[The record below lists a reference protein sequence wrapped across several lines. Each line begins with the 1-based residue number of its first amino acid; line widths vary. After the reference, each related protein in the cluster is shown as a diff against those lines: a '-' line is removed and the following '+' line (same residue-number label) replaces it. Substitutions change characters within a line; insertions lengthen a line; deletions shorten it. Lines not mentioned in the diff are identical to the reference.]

1 MCGVRYSVF
10 ATSHARLLSVLPL
23 LWAAWR
29 TTAAEPMG
37 MEQCIA
43 YAREHSPTV
52 RKLRLDLMNR
62 QLQTRIERAA
72 FALGLRLDSSY
83 ADEAD
88 ADHTRMTLSRDFL
101 GGVKLSTTLEADRS
115 HLNNDD
121 SANFSVRL
129 SKKILGGGTLLESR
143 NLIDDSLVN
152 ETIALNNL
160 SRQQRQLVLD
170 VKRKYYQIIRDGR
183 SLTIQQRRLERSR
196 KNLKYA
202 IEREKPLDIIT
213 ARIEVPRNEL
223 SVVVAE
229 RAIQTGLDD
238 LKVSIGMPVEEEL
251 AIVEE
256 FEFQVIETDAA
267 TDLAYAIEHHESFL
281 NNRLENKKLQWEV
294 EIHRSRLWPDLEVS
308 LTHSKRSSGT
318 HLNLDGDEEQTV
330 GLGVSWELGRRA
342 DRARYERVRND
353 LRKNEV
359 DFFSLRQTTGRRLME
374 LSSQLAERA
383 RSIELQE
390 QQVELVSRQA
400 ELYAD
405 RWDHGEI
412 DILELVR
419 SQNDLEN
426 NRVELNNLKAQYMV
440 LLADYEFN
448 AGR

>member
-1 MCGVRYSVF
+1 MLC
-10 ATSHARLLSVLPL
+10 VLVL
-23 LWAAWR
+23 LWALPSVP
-29 TTAAEPMG
+29 AAEPMG
-37 MEQCIA
+37 MEQCIT
-43 YAREHSPTV
+43 YAGENSPAV
-52 RKLRLDLMNR
+52 RKLRLDLMNQ
-62 QLQTRIERAA
+62 QLQTKIERAA
-72 FALGLRLDSSY
+72 FAVGLKLDSSY

-88 ADHTRMTLSRDFL
+88 SDHTRMTLSKDFL
-101 GGVKLSTTLEADRS
+101 GGVELSTTLDANRD
-115 HLNNDD
+115 HLSNDD
-121 SANFSVRL
+121 SASFSVRL

-143 NLIDDSLVN
+143 NLIDDSLVD

-170 VKRKYYQIIRDGR
+170 VKRKYYQIIRDKR

-196 KNLKYA
+196 KNLEHA

-223 SVVVAE
+223 TVVVAE
-229 RAIQTGLDD
+229 RAIQTGLDG
-238 LKVSIGMPVEEEL
+238 LKVSIGMPVEEVL
-251 AIVEE
+251 AIIEE
-256 FEFQVIETDAA
+256 FEFQAVETDAA
-267 TDLAYAIEHHESFL
+267 TDLAYAIEHHELFL

-308 LTHSKRSSGT
+308 LTHSKESDGT
-318 HLNLDGDEEQTV
+318 HLNLDGDEEQTLGV
-330 GLGVSWELGRRA
+330 GVSWELGRRT
-342 DRARYERVRND
+342 DKARYERIRNN

-374 LSSQLAERA
+374 LASQLAERA

-390 QQVELVSRQA
+390 QQIELVSRQA

-405 RWDHGEI
+405 RWENGEI

-426 NRVELNNLKAQYMV
+426 NKVELNDLKAQYMV

>member
-1 MCGVRYSVF
+1 
-10 ATSHARLLSVLPL
+10 
-23 LWAAWR
+23 
-29 TTAAEPMG
+29 MG
-37 MEQCIA
+37 MEQCIT
-43 YAREHSPTV
+43 YAGENSPAV
-52 RKLRLDLMNR
+52 RKLRLDLMNQ
-62 QLQTRIERAA
+62 QLQTKIERAA
-72 FALGLRLDSSY
+72 FAVGLKLDSSY

-88 ADHTRMTLSRDFL
+88 SDHTRMTLSKDFL
-101 GGVKLSTTLEADRS
+101 GGVELSTTLDANRD
-115 HLNNDD
+115 HLSNDD
-121 SANFSVRL
+121 SASFSVRL

-143 NLIDDSLVN
+143 NLIDDSLVD

-170 VKRKYYQIIRDGR
+170 VKRKYYQIIRDKR

-196 KNLKYA
+196 KNLEHA

-223 SVVVAE
+223 TVVVAE
-229 RAIQTGLDD
+229 RAIQTGLDG
-238 LKVSIGMPVEEEL
+238 LKVSIGMPVEEVL
-251 AIVEE
+251 AIIEE
-256 FEFQVIETDAA
+256 FEFQAVETDAA
-267 TDLAYAIEHHESFL
+267 TDLAYAIEHHELFL

-308 LTHSKRSSGT
+308 LTHSKESDGT
-318 HLNLDGDEEQTV
+318 HLNLDGDEEQTLGV
-330 GLGVSWELGRRA
+330 GVSWELGRRT
-342 DRARYERVRND
+342 DKARYERIRNN

-374 LSSQLAERA
+374 LASQLAERA

-390 QQVELVSRQA
+390 QQIELVSRQA
-400 ELYAD
+400 KLYAD
-405 RWDHGEI
+405 RWENGEI

-426 NRVELNNLKAQYMV
+426 NKVELNDLKAQYMV